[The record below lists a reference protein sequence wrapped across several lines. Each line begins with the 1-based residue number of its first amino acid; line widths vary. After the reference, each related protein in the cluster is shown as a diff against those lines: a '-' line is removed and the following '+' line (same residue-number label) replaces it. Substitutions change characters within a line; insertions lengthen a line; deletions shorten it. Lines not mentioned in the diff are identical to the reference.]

1 MICDM
6 ADWEQPS
13 TAMAAAAAA
22 ETSGSG
28 SGGDLVALREE
39 LAAAFERIISLEKR
53 VQDLENEVRAQRGRA
68 SGA

>member
-13 TAMAAAAAA
+13 TAMAARAAD
-22 ETSGSG
+22 TSGSG
-28 SGGDLVALREE
+28 TGGDLVALREE